1 MVSRAEQ
8 TLRGDSN
15 RMRLELRVVT
25 PTWNRTYTLH
35 SWMRGRDRTLI
46 RVLEPVKQ
54 RGEGYLKLAFQLWTH
69 IPKVERTILIPP
81 SSMLQPFL
89 GSDFSYDD
97 LIRAS
102 GWDEDY
108 EHRVVGEEAVGGE
121 QAVVILLDPKPEAPV
136 VYGRLKLWLRKG
148 DSVPLK
154 EEFYDERNTPLKTM
168 WFREIQSKG
177 GHEIPT
183 RWEMVNHR
191 VGGRKTIVTIL
202 EAQFDLP
209 ISESFFTRRQ
219 LEEPLTD

>member
-1 MVSRAEQ
+1 MVSQAEQ
-8 TLRGDSN
+8 VMRGDSN
-15 RMRLELRVVT
+15 QMKLELQVVT
-25 PTWNRTYTLH
+25 PHWNRTYALH
-35 SWMRGRDRTLI
+35 SWMKGREKTLI
-46 RVLEPVKQ
+46 QVLEPVKQ
-54 RGEGYLKLAFQLWTH
+54 RGEGYLKLEFQLWTY

-102 GWDEDY
+102 GWDKDY
-108 EHRVVGEEAVGGE
+108 DHRIAGEEIIGGE
-121 QAVVILLDPKPEAPV
+121 QAVVLNLDPKPEAPV

-154 EEFYDERNTPLKTM
+154 EEFYDERATLLKTM
-168 WFREIQSKG
+168 WFRDIQPKG

-191 VGGRKTIVTIL
+191 EKGRKTIVTIL
-202 EAQFDLP
+202 EAQFDRP
-209 ISESFFTRRQ
+209 ISDPFFTRRQ
-219 LEEPLTD
+219 LEEPIRD